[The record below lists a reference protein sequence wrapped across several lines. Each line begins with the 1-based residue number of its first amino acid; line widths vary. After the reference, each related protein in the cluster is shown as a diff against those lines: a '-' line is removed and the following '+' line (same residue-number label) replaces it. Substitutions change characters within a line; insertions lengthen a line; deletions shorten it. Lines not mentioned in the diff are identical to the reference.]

1 MKTLYA
7 RSCFILLLVVALVFP
22 QRSGRAQAETP
33 TLDAYQ
39 QLIAE
44 AYAAAQRSD
53 RIGLDQR
60 AEQLLTVDRV
70 QLPDGSTTPVDNR
83 WLATALA
90 EEPPSYPDLVAR
102 LGAILDALGQPR
114 GEAEPDALERL
125 EQVYEVPPFKSRALP
140 SAWNRFWEAVG
151 NAIADFLGRLFGNLP
166 TPTITPTPAQSF
178 NGLNA
183 TGWAVLVIG
192 LVLVLA
198 LVVYAVRGVRRSVV
212 ADARAREDA
221 AEEETMTATEAV
233 DRAQIEARAGNYRG
247 AARHMYLSSL
257 LWLEERGM
265 LRYDRSRTN
274 REYLQ
279 QVRGKPVHDEL
290 LPVVETFE
298 RVWYGHRPLD
308 DAGFREYERQVAAM
322 RAREERAP

>member
-1 MKTLYA
+1 M
-7 RSCFILLLVVALVFP
+7 RSCFILLLVLVALLFP
-22 QRSGRAQAETP
+22 QRSSWAQAETP

-60 AEQLLTVDRV
+60 AEQLLAVDQV
-70 QLPDGSTTPVDNR
+70 QLPDGSTTPVDNQ
-83 WLATALA
+83 WLAAALA
-90 EEPPSYPDLVAR
+90 EDPPSYPDLVAR

-114 GEAEPDALERL
+114 GVVIPDALDRL
-125 EQVYEVPPFKSRALP
+125 DQVYEAPPFKSRALP
-140 SAWNRFWEAVG
+140 SAWKRFWEAVG
-151 NAIADFLGRLFGNLP
+151 NAIADFFSRLFANLP
-166 TPTITPTPAQSF
+166 TPAVTTPAPAQSF

-183 TGWAVLVIG
+183 TGWAMLAVG
-192 LVLVLA
+192 LLLVLA
-198 LVVYAVRGVRRSVV
+198 IVVYAVRGVRRSVV
-212 ADARAREDA
+212 TDARAREEA
-221 AEEETMTATEAV
+221 AQEETMTATEAV

-247 AARHMYLSSL
+247 AARHLYLSSL

-308 DAGFREYERQVAAM
+308 DAGFREYERQVNAM
-322 RAREERAP
+322 RAREERPR

>member
-1 MKTLYA
+1 M
-7 RSCFILLLVVALVFP
+7 RSCFILLLVVVALLFP
-22 QRSGRAQAETP
+22 QRSGWAQVETP
-33 TLDAYQ
+33 ALDAYQ

-60 AEQLLTVDRV
+60 AEQLLRIERV

-83 WLATALA
+83 WLAAALA

-114 GEAEPDALERL
+114 GEAVPDALDRL
-125 EQVYEVPPFKSRALP
+125 EQVYQVPPFKSRALP
-140 SAWNRFWEAVG
+140 SAWNRFWEAIG
-151 NAIADFLGRLFGNLP
+151 NAIADFFSRLFANLP
-166 TPTITPTPAQSF
+166 TPAVTPTPAQSL

-183 TGWAVLVIG
+183 TGWAVLAVGLLLVI
-192 LVLVLA
+192 A

-212 ADARAREDA
+212 ADARAREEA
-221 AEEETMTATEAV
+221 VEEETMTATEAV

-247 AARHMYLSSL
+247 AARHLYLSSL

-308 DAGFREYERQVAAM
+308 DAGFREYERQVDAM
-322 RAREERAP
+322 RAREERSR